1 MIRLSSACSLA
12 GLVIAAVV
20 AVGCASAT
28 SGSPGGAGAAEGEG
42 EGEEIV
48 DGGEDGGPGDE
59 GGGIGGGPGA
69 ADGGGQGGAGA
80 EDGGA
85 AGGEPTL
92 GRFGTDCE
100 RSTECLGGHCVD
112 SDEGKV
118 CSRACANEDDCPEGW
133 LCLADQRGGV
143 DVVYICFPDRS
154 SLCAPCQRSEDC
166 LGQGSRCLG
175 IGRASYC
182 ARPCDVDRRPCPDGF
197 QCRDILEDG
206 QVVDRQC
213 VPADDQCGECID
225 NDGDGYGVGPECI
238 DDDCNDDDDDIHPT
252 ADEVCNQTD
261 DDCDGTFDE
270 QAVDLNACGVCGD
283 APLEVCDGAD
293 QDCDGESDENNDPV
307 VPGRLKQDCS
317 TACGDGQ
324 EECLGGQWL
333 NCSAPPSFPEVCGDG
348 VDNDCDGILVNRPD
362 QYEPNNTCGNAANL
376 GEDPD
381 VVIRPTMDSVDDRF
395 DYFWFRGKDN
405 TNAGCVFGD
414 REEIQIDL
422 LSQPAGV
429 QLRMRVFLEQDS
441 CNAAI
446 REFRDGVGDCG
457 GHPCFR
463 FEESCGTD
471 EDGNYYIQIE
481 KIGDGYNCD
490 ATYELRVKGLR

>member
-1 MIRLSSACSLA
+1 MNRPLPLLA
-12 GLVIAAVV
+12 ILAA
-20 AVGCASAT
+20 ACASAT
-28 SGSPGGAGAAEGEG
+28 SGGGAGGGAAVEGEG
-42 EGEEIV
+42 EADGAADGEIV
-48 DGGEDGGPGDE
+48 GGEDGGAGV
-59 GGGIGGGPGA
+59 GGPDDGDGDGDGDGDPA
-69 ADGGGQGGAGA
+69 GGDDGGGD
-80 EDGGA
+80 DGPVEGS
-85 AGGEPTL
+85 
-92 GRFGTDCE
+92 FGTECE
-100 RSTECLGGHCVD
+100 RAGDCLGGHCVD

-118 CSRACANEDDCPEGW
+118 CSRNCANEDDCPEGW

-182 ARPCDVDRRPCPDGF
+182 ARPCDDKMRPCPEIFD
-197 QCRDILEDG
+197 CREILEDG
-206 QVVDRQC
+206 QVVDKQC
-213 VPADDQCGECID
+213 VPKANKCGECLD
-225 NDGDGYGVGPECI
+225 EDGDEYGVGPECI
-238 DDDCNDDDDDIHPT
+238 AEDCDDSNPDIHPD

-270 QAVDLNACGVCGD
+270 EAVDFNLCGTCG
-283 APLEVCDGAD
+283 PPPEEVCDGQD
-293 QDCDGESDENNDPV
+293 QDCDGEADETNDPGGE
-307 VPGRLKQDCS
+307 GRLKRDCS
-317 TACGDGQ
+317 TDCGDGQ

-348 VDNDCDGILVNRPD
+348 IDNNCDGIQANRPD
-362 QYEPNNTCGNAANL
+362 QYEPNNSCGNAANL
-376 GEDPD
+376 GEDPN
-381 VVIRPTMDSVDDRF
+381 VVIRPSMDSVDDRF

-414 REEIQIDL
+414 KEEIEIDL
-422 LSQPAGV
+422 LNPPAGV
-429 QLRMRVFLEQDS
+429 QLRMRVFLEQGACD
-441 CNAAI
+441 AGI

-471 EDGNYYIQIE
+471 EDGNYYIAIE

-490 ATYELRVKGLR
+490 ATYELRVNGLN